1 MGETEMPLSVYDSP
15 LMYYYRRFRAMR
27 KNSDSDGYYVV
38 HKRQITSTNPQNKT
52 LKSTETPSIQGSID
66 NFVNNDDD
74 MYGEYNDNE
83 VMLLY
88 GRGPVFEM
96 HDEYSD
102 RFDGFDD

>member
-1 MGETEMPLSVYDSP
+1 MGETEMPLSVYESP
-15 LMYYYRRFRAMR
+15 LMYYYRKYRAMR
-27 KNSDSDGYYVV
+27 KNDNSDGYYVV
-38 HKRQITSTNPQNKT
+38 QKRRITSSNNQNT
-52 LKSTETPSIQGSID
+52 RPPLPTSIQGSID
-66 NFVNNDDD
+66 NFVQNDS
-74 MYGEYNDNE
+74 YEEYNDNE